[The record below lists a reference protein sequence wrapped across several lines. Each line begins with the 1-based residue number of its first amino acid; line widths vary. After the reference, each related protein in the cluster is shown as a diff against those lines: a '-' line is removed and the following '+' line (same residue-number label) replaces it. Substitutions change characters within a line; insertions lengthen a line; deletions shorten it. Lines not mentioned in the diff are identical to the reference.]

1 MTRIK
6 MIVFLGWLMMTGF
19 VVPLA
24 QAQNPTEAPAKIHS
38 TPWIQEIYTQLNLTD
53 DQKKQLEVNKQQHRA
68 MMANIRQQIRM
79 NKEAMKAELMKDQL
93 DMVKIHAIHQ
103 RIKLLQDQMEDGRL
117 NSILAVRKILTSEQ
131 FVKFVTLMKKHRTSS
146 EKQGN

>member
-1 MTRIK
+1 
-6 MIVFLGWLMMTGF
+6 
-19 VVPLA
+19 
-24 QAQNPTEAPAKIHS
+24 
-38 TPWIQEIYTQLNLTD
+38 
-53 DQKKQLEVNKQQHRA
+53 